1 MDANLPEEGAGEYDP
16 SFVIT
21 KLGAKVNRALV
32 GGVIDRVERREADSG
47 SFYTAHLRDP
57 TGTHRFEVASFQPEL
72 HADIEEILNR
82 FESGDRFLML
92 LVGRARWF
100 ETEDGGIYTSFRAE
114 EFTIVDKERYT
125 HWLVE
130 TAEAT
135 LRRLDAFEAS
145 MESDLTPAAL
155 EASGV
160 PADLVDGTILARGHY
175 GDFDTE
181 NYRVG
186 VLQGL
191 SMATGSDVV
200 IDAPPAAQPTLGQVT
215 QPAAAESTEAPAA
228 PVAATPTAE
237 VHEVLLDTIRARDAG
252 DGVDY
257 DTLVH
262 AAVMAGHSR
271 EAAEDAIDSLR
282 DLEGSIIEPRFSY
295 FRLTPE

>member
-1 MDANLPEEGAGEYDP
+1 MNQTTRRSRQTAIRLFAQEYMDADLPEEGAGEYDP

-32 GGVIDRVERREADSG
+32 GGVIDRVERRETESG

-100 ETEDGGIYTSFRAE
+100 ETEDGGMFTSFRAE
-114 EFTIVDKERYT
+114 EFSIVDKDLYT

-130 TAEAT
+130 ASEAT
-135 LRRLDAFEAS
+135 LRRLDAYEAS

-155 EASGV
+155 ESAGV
-160 PADLVDGTILARGHY
+160 PRDLIDGMVLARGHY
-175 GDFDTE
+175 GEFDTE

-186 VLQGL
+186 ILQSL
-191 SMATGSDVV
+191 SMATGSDVIIAV
-200 IDAPPAAQPTLGQVT
+200 SYTHLTLPTI
-215 QPAAAESTEAPAA
+215 
-228 PVAATPTAE
+228 
-237 VHEVLLDTIRARDAG
+237 LL
-252 DGVDY
+252 V
-257 DTLVH
+257 
-262 AAVMAGHSR
+262 
-271 EAAEDAIDSLR
+271 
-282 DLEGSIIEPRFSY
+282 
-295 FRLTPE
+295 